1 MAYKGIKIYNKITIV
16 EKTMTTEDGYNWR
29 GRTVNQGYVVDQD
42 NKKMLDTALRWA
54 KWYNYDESLREA
66 YHEAGRKF
74 GWGSKEA
81 KAASDAYDAT
91 RKEMN
96 GIVHE
101 YTNGTFTISLSE
113 SAGLSSQ
120 GGKLSFWNC
129 IITASDGN
137 SFLVGINSELL
148 LHLLM
153 STTFLNGTCQEK
165 VWLGRVGGNQVGV
178 FTEDMED
185 FKQAKLDEEQ
195 RNAVKKANNKYI
207 PGDIVGTLKEK
218 QLYLGSVYK
227 YYSFEQGYRYSDKY
241 FVIYDKPKLVHIFR
255 GFYKHWESGIEK
267 LNDYYNETIT
277 KPKRLIIDHIDLD
290 ESAAEYLYKYKN
302 NKIAAWEQECTK
314 ANSAYHSPR
323 YCWDYAQQLKA
334 YSDKPDTYSKE
345 EIKKFLI
352 DKFNELFYCKDGGY
366 RNFEQEYKFLTE
378 DDYNKL
384 FLKD

>member
-1 MAYKGIKIYNKITIV
+1 MDYKGIKIYNKITIV
-16 EKTMTTEDGYNWR
+16 EKTRTTEEAYNWR
-29 GRTVNQGYVVDQD
+29 GRTVNQGYVVDQG
-42 NKKMLDTALRWA
+42 NKKMLDTALHWA
-54 KWYNYDESLREA
+54 EWTYYDQSLINKYWEIRNK
-66 YHEAGRKF
+66 AGYD
-74 GWGSKEA
+74 SKEA
-81 KAASDAYDAT
+81 KEAEANYEAT
-91 RKEMN
+91 RKEMK
-96 GIVHE
+96 GVVHE
-101 YTNGTFTISLSE
+101 YDNGSFTITLSE
-113 SAGLSSQ
+113 SADRSSQ

-129 IITASDGN
+129 IITAPDGN

-153 STTFLNGTCQEK
+153 STTFINGTCQEK
-165 VWLGRVGGNQVGV
+165 IWLGRIGGNQVGV
-178 FTEDMED
+178 FTEAMED

-255 GFYKHWESGIEK
+255 GFYKHWESGVEE
-267 LNDYYNETIT
+267 LNGYYTETLT
-277 KPKRLIIDHIDLD
+277 KPKRLIIDHMDLN
-290 ESAAEYLYKYKN
+290 ESAVEYLYKYMN
-302 NKIAAWEQECTK
+302 DKIAAWEQECTK
-314 ANSAYHSPR
+314 ATSAYHSPR

-345 EIKKFLI
+345 EIKEFLI
-352 DKFNELFYCKDGGY
+352 NKFNELFYCKDGGY

>member
-1 MAYKGIKIYNKITIV
+1 MDYKGIKIYNKIIIV
-16 EKTMTTEDGYNWR
+16 EKTEVIEGGYNWEER
-29 GRTVNQGYVVDQD
+29 IVNQGYVVDQG

-54 KWYNYDESLREA
+54 KWTKYDKSILGGK
-66 YHEAGRKF
+66 YYSHEEVTDDMRK
-74 GWGSKEA
+74 
-81 KAASDAYDAT
+81 AYDASKKT
-91 RKEMN
+91 IE

-101 YTNGTFTISLSE
+101 YDNGSFTISLSE
-113 SAGLSSQ
+113 SASGSSQ

-129 IITASDGN
+129 IITAPDGN

-153 STTFLNGTCQEK
+153 SATFINGTCQEN

-178 FTEDMED
+178 FTEAMED

-195 RNAVKKANNKYI
+195 RNVVKKANNKYI

-241 FVIYDKPKLVHIFR
+241 VVIYDKPKLVHIFR
-255 GFYKHWESGIEK
+255 GFYKHWKSGVEE
-267 LNDYYNETIT
+267 LNDYYTETLT
-277 KPKRLIIDHIDLD
+277 KPKRLIIDHMDLA
-290 ESAAEYLYKYKN
+290 ESAIEYLDKYIS
-302 NKIAAWEQECTK
+302 NKIDALEQERTK
-314 ANSAYHSPR
+314 ANSAYRSPR
-323 YCWDYAQQLKA
+323 YCWDYAQRLKT

-366 RNFEQEYKFLTE
+366 RNFDQEYKFLTE
-378 DDYNKL
+378 EEYNKL
-384 FLKD
+384 ND